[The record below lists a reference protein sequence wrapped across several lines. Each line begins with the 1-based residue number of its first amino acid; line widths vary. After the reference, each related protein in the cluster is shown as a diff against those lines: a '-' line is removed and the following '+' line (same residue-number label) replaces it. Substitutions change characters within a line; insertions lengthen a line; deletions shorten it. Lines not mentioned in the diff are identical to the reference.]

1 MAGARPLNFLQTIV
15 NKVIKFTSS
24 YNNDMILL
32 LQNKLELKLHK
43 ILHRYICVFCMCTFV
58 SIWWRIFIYLV
69 GIYFAIRNHPTF
81 GIAEQVDPTSF
92 LVHISLLDVKMICRS
107 LKLYLQSSQTNG
119 ICFNFK
125 LPIQFVLLLSI

>member
-1 MAGARPLNFLQTIV
+1 MLSQKPFLRKLNFMKCLIR
-15 NKVIKFTSS
+15 NCKINLNLN
-24 YNNDMILL
+24 YI
-32 LQNKLELKLHK
+32 HK

-58 SIWWRIFIYLV
+58 SIYDDVFLSIYLV